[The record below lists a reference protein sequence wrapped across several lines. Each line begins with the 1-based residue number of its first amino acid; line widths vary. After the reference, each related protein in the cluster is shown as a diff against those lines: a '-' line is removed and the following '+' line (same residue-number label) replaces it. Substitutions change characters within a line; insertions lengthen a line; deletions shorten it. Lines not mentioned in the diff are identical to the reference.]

1 MKNPKTRINFNT
13 YKAIAFCSLFLLS
26 SQISF
31 ANEDDNPFGLGE
43 DGTGGFSDPFDNPI
57 DTPYF
62 WALLFLLGVYIAY
75 KKLQPKTT

>member
-1 MKNPKTRINFNT
+1 MMYSNTPLYVKNKLRFM
-13 YKAIAFCSLFLLS
+13 YLLLFFWLLS
-26 SQISF
+26 TPLMYADPGF
-31 ANEDDNPFGLGE
+31 GTDNDPGE
-43 DGTGGFSDPFDNPI
+43 PANPI